1 MLNKKNP
8 RFLVSAQVE
17 AGCVFEKVCVRGSAQ
32 HAGQW
37 SIWFLWRMWIRLGPS
52 HSQDLSVYT
61 KAQLCQLPLD
71 TCSAKGLKQDE

>member
-1 MLNKKNP
+1 MACSALEKGIYVKWILGFYSLICSPLTIYSSMLNKKNP

-37 SIWFLWRMWIRLGPS
+37 SIWFL
-52 HSQDLSVYT
+52 
-61 KAQLCQLPLD
+61 
-71 TCSAKGLKQDE
+71 